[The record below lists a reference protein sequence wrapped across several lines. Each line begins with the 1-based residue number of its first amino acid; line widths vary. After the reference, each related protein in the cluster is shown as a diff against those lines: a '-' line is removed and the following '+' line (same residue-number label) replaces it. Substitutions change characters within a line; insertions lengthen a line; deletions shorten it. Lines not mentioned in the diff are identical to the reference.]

1 VNRDLAGQAGPTL
14 QGHYAG
20 AASRLAAYVIDQ
32 AVLGL
37 FFVAASAIV
46 DYSIQLFLPEGES
59 WNAPAWLV
67 AGLYGI
73 WWFAYFAIPWSASGK
88 SFGMLV
94 VGIRVVRRDGDPLG
108 GPAALVRALVLPLGF
123 VTLGLTYI
131 GIVVGKEHRA
141 LQDCAA
147 GSVVVYDWDARAAR
161 LRVMARPDATPM
173 QRTPDTGGRA

>member
-1 VNRDLAGQAGPTL
+1 MTTAVAGEVGESL

-20 AASRLAAYVIDQ
+20 APSRLVAYVIDQ
-32 AVLGL
+32 ALIGL
-37 FFVAASAIV
+37 LFVAASAIV
-46 DYSIQLFLPEGES
+46 DYSIGLVLPEGRT
-59 WNAPAWLV
+59 WDAPGWVV
-67 AGLYGI
+67 AVIYGL
-73 WWFAYFAIPWSASGK
+73 WWFTYFAVPWSASGK

-94 VGIRVVRRDGDPLG
+94 TGIRVVRRDGEALG

-123 VTLGLTYI
+123 LTAGLTFI

-161 LRVMARPDATPM
+161 LRVMARPDVATG
-173 QRTPDTGGRA
+173 TVAEI